1 MSTIEMEL
9 ALWYSDIFLVLW
21 WYRLQGVVVME
32 SEIYRTAIYLR
43 LSKDDESSGESYSIS
58 NQRQMLTKFV
68 SERADLQFSGEFVEM

>member
-1 MSTIEMEL
+1 
-9 ALWYSDIFLVLW
+9 
-21 WYRLQGVVVME
+21 ME

-43 LSKDDESSGESYSIS
+43 LSKDDERSGESYSIA

>member
-1 MSTIEMEL
+1 
-9 ALWYSDIFLVLW
+9 
-21 WYRLQGVVVME
+21 ME

-43 LSKDDESSGESYSIS
+43 LSKDDESSGESYSIA